1 MSLPAL
7 AVRRP
12 VTTLML
18 LVSIL
23 VVGGIAFQRLKLA
36 FLPDLDAP
44 FIAIQIPYPSSNPTQ
59 VEKEIVKPVEEALA
73 TLSGIKK
80 LRASAGAD
88 GAEIQLQFEWGQDLD
103 VVRMQI
109 GEKIDQIRPD
119 LPEEIGQILIFSF
132 NTSSI
137 PVVEARIA
145 AEGVDLSRNY
155 ELLETRIVNRIRR
168 VPGVARVDLNGVAPR
183 EIWIDLALDRIEEHR
198 LDLPGLIRRLQG
210 ASANLVLGQ
219 VDQDGLRYTARALGA
234 FKTVEEIGA
243 LPVNDRGLRLEDVA
257 EIRYEEP
264 PITFGRHLGRRKA
277 VALEVYKESTA
288 NTVEVAEAV
297 MKVIREDINADPLLQ
312 GVKLFVWE
320 DQAAQITS
328 GIDGLKSS
336 GLVGAL
342 LAVLILY
349 YFLRRL
355 DSTLIVSLSI
365 PFSVIAACGVMYFLG
380 MTLNILSMMG
390 LMLGVG
396 MLVDNAI
403 VVLESVDRRQRE
415 ERDAKKA
422 AQEGAGA
429 VALAVTASTA
439 TTLIVFLPLV
449 VGSANQITVF
459 MREVGITIGLALAA
473 SLFSSL
479 TLIPLM
485 SAHFLKVKEPKP
497 VPAIL
502 WLEERYVRA
511 LAWTLRH
518 RVATFFIVVA
528 GLVSGFVP
536 FATDLVETGMFA
548 ATSDNR
554 LHLEYEFADFSYKS
568 ASEKVVSGIEDVLY
582 ANAERLGIEG
592 VYSYYG
598 ENEAASVITPVDE
611 SLSDAEKK
619 KLRQAVRQILP
630 VVPGVRVFFA
640 DDAETGGTSTY
651 FAVKLFGTDSGELQ
665 RLSTEVERRLETVAD
680 VEDVTT
686 PSRRARREIQVAIDR
701 AKAAR
706 VGLTAQDVSEIFA
719 FTLGGMRLR
728 RFDAGTHEVETW
740 LSLRPEDR
748 TNLEDLRR
756 LQVANLDG
764 LPVTLGDVATFQ
776 MVRREQE
783 IERENRKVRVAVRA
797 VYEGESWD
805 ATKEKI
811 AALMDTLPLP
821 PGTSWSWDDRILEQD
836 GQGQQMA
843 INLLLALAL
852 VYLVMAS
859 LFESLAQPFS
869 ILFSIPFAFP
879 GAVWLLAIT
888 RTPFNLMAQIGLLI
902 LFGIVVN
909 NGIVLLDHMNQLRR
923 AGMPRD
929 EAILQAGR
937 DRLRAVL
944 MTAATTILGLL
955 PLAFGGATVGDL
967 FYFPLART
975 VMGGLISSTFLTL
988 LVLPYVNLGVEGVA
1002 AWAKRVWRGSEGA
1015 QATAGSSIR
1024 IVPAVASTSTSSP
1037 TGSVN

>member
-1 MSLPAL
+1 MSLPSL

-23 VVGGIAFQRLKLA
+23 VLGGVAAQRLKLA
-36 FLPDLDAP
+36 FLPDVDAP
-44 FIAIQIPYPSSNPTQ
+44 FIGIQIPYPSSNPTQ

-80 LRASAGAD
+80 LRSSAGAD
-88 GAEIQLQFEWGQDLD
+88 GAEFQMEFDWGQDLD
-103 VVRMQI
+103 VVRMQV
-109 GEKIDQIRPD
+109 GEKVDQLRPT
-119 LPEEIGQILIFSF
+119 LPAGVGQILIFTFS
-132 NTSSI
+132 TSSI

-155 ELLETRIVNRIRR
+155 DLLETRIVNRIRR
-168 VPGVARVDLNGVAPR
+168 IPGVARVDLNGVAPR
-183 EIWIDLALDRIEEHR
+183 EIWIDLAIDKIEAHR
-198 LDLPGLIRRLQG
+198 VNLPDLIRRLQG

-219 VDQDGLRYTARALGA
+219 VDQGGLRYTARALGA
-234 FKTVEEIGA
+234 FKSVEEIGE
-243 LPVNDRGLRLEDVA
+243 LPVNDRGLRLKDIA

-264 PITFGRHLGRRKA
+264 PIAFGRHLDRQSA
-277 VALEVYKESTA
+277 IALNVYKESTA
-288 NTVEVAEAV
+288 NTVEVAQAV
-297 MKVIREDINADPLLQ
+297 MQVIREDINADPLLK
-312 GVKLFVWE
+312 GVKLFTWE
-320 DQAAQITS
+320 DQAEQITS

-336 GLVGAL
+336 GLVGSL
-342 LAVLILY
+342 LAILVLY

-365 PFSVIAACGVMYFLG
+365 PFSVIAACGVMHFLG

-403 VVLESVDRRQRE
+403 VVLESVDRRQRT

-439 TTLIVFLPLV
+439 TTLIVFLPLI
-449 VGSANQITVF
+449 VGGDNEMTVF
-459 MREVGITIGLALAA
+459 LREVGIAIALAMTA

-497 VPAIL
+497 VPAIT

-511 LAWTLRH
+511 LAWTLRR
-518 RVATFFIVVA
+518 RVAAFFIVLA
-528 GLVSGFVP
+528 GLGLGFVP
-536 FATDLVETGMFA
+536 FAADLVETGMLA
-548 ATSDNR
+548 GQAENR
-554 LHLEYEFADFSYKS
+554 LRLEYEFNDFSYKS
-568 ASEKVVSGIEDVLY
+568 ASEKVVSRIEDALY
-582 ANAERLGIEG
+582 ANAGKLGIEG
-592 VYSYYG
+592 VYSYFG
-598 ENEAASVITPVDE
+598 ENEASTVITPAA
-611 SLSDAEKK
+611 SLTETKK
-619 KLRQAVRQILP
+619 KEMRQAVRDVLP
-630 VVPGVRVFFA
+630 VIPGVRVYFS
-640 DDAETGGTSTY
+640 DDAEAGGGSTY
-651 FAVKLFGTDSGELQ
+651 FAVKLFGTDSAELQ
-665 RLSTEVERRLETVAD
+665 RLSGEVERRLETVTD

-686 PSRRARREIQVAIDR
+686 PGRRARREIQVTIDR
-701 AKAAR
+701 ARATR
-706 VGLTAQDVSEIFA
+706 VGLTAQDISEIFG

-756 LQVANLDG
+756 LQVANADG

-797 VYEGESWD
+797 VYEGEDWD
-805 ATKEKI
+805 KAKEKI
-811 AALMDTLPLP
+811 AGLMDTLELP
-821 PGTSWSWDDRILEQD
+821 PGTSWSWDDRVLEQD
-836 GQGQQMA
+836 DQGKQMG

-869 ILFSIPFAFP
+869 ILFSIPFALP
-879 GAVWLLAIT
+879 GAIWLLALT
-888 RTPFNLMAQIGLLI
+888 NTPFNLMAQIGLLI

-909 NGIVLLDHMNQLRR
+909 NGIVLLDHMNQLRK

-955 PLAFGGATVGDL
+955 PLAFGGATVGGEL
-967 FYFPLART
+967 YYFPLART

-988 LVLPYVNLGVEGVA
+988 LVLPYVNLGVEGA
-1002 AWAKRVWRGSEGA
+1002 AEWMKRVWRASGPATSHLPAEGRAVGEGA
-1015 QATAGSSIR
+1015 T
-1024 IVPAVASTSTSSP
+1024 
-1037 TGSVN
+1037 

>member
-1 MSLPAL
+1 MNLPGL

-12 VTTLML
+12 VTTLMI

-44 FIAIQIPYPSSNPTQ
+44 FIGIQIAYPSSNPTQ
-59 VEKEIVKPVEEALA
+59 VEKEITKPVEEALS
-73 TLSGIKK
+73 TLSGVKK
-80 LRASAGAD
+80 LGSSSGAD
-88 GAEIQLQFEWGQDLD
+88 GAEFQMEFDWGQDLD
-103 VVRMQI
+103 VIRMQVS
-109 GEKIDQIRPD
+109 EKLDQVRPT
-119 LPEEIGQILIFSF
+119 LPEGVGEILIFSF
-132 NTSSI
+132 STSSI

-145 AEGVDLSRNY
+145 AEGVDLSSNY
-155 ELLETRIVNRIRR
+155 ELLETRIVNPIRR

-183 EIWIDLALDRIEEHR
+183 EIWIDLAIDKIEAHR
-198 LDLPGLIRRLQG
+198 VDLGDLIQRLRG

-219 VDQDGLRYTARALGA
+219 VDQSGLRYTARALGA
-234 FKTVEEIGA
+234 FRSVEEIGE
-243 LPVNDRGLRLEDVA
+243 LPVNERGLRLADIA

-264 PITFGRHLGRRKA
+264 PIAYGRRLDRQKA
-277 VALEVYKESTA
+277 VALDIYKESTA
-288 NTVEVAEAV
+288 NTVEVATAV
-297 MKVIREDINADPLLQ
+297 MRVIREDINADPLLK

-320 DQAAQITS
+320 DQAGQITS

-336 GLVGAL
+336 GLIGGL
-342 LAVLILY
+342 LAVLVLY
-349 YFLRRL
+349 YFLRRF

-390 LMLGVG
+390 LILGVG

-403 VVLESVDRRQRE
+403 VVLESIDRRQRQ

-422 AQEGAGA
+422 AREGGGA

-449 VGSANQITVF
+449 VGSTNEMTVF
-459 MREVGITIGLALAA
+459 LSEVGITIGLALTA

-497 VPAIL
+497 VRAIV
-502 WLEERYVRA
+502 WLEDRYVGA

-518 RVATFFIVVA
+518 RVATFFLVIASLGLGVA
-528 GLVSGFVP
+528 P
-536 FATDLVETGMFA
+536 FAADLVETGMFS

-554 LHLEYEFADFSYKS
+554 LRLEYEFSDFSYKS
-568 ASEKVVSGIEDVLY
+568 ASEGVVTRVEDALY
-582 ANAERLGIEG
+582 AHADRLGIDG
-592 VYSYYG
+592 VYSYFG
-598 ENEAASVITPVDE
+598 ENEASTTITPKDE
-611 SLSDAEKK
+611 SLSETEKK
-619 KLRQAVRQILP
+619 ELRQAVRKILP
-630 VVPGVRVFFA
+630 ELAGARVFFD
-640 DDAETGGTSTY
+640 DDADSGGSSTY
-651 FAVKLFGTDSGELQ
+651 FRVKLFGADSTELQ
-665 RLSTEVERRLETVAD
+665 RLSEEVERRLETVED

-686 PSRRARREIQVAIDR
+686 PSRRARREIQVVIDR
-701 AKAAR
+701 ARATR
-706 VGLTAQDVSEIFA
+706 VGLTAQDVSEVFA

-740 LSLRPEDR
+740 LALRPEDR
-748 TNLEDLRR
+748 TNLDDLRR
-756 LQVANLDG
+756 LQVANSNG
-764 LPVTLGDVATFQ
+764 LPVTLGDIATFQ
-776 MVRREQE
+776 TVRREQE
-783 IERENRKVRVAVRA
+783 IVRENRKVRVEVRA
-797 VYEGESWD
+797 VYEGEEWD
-805 ATKEKI
+805 DTKEKI
-811 AALMDTLPLP
+811 TGLMDSLSLP

-836 GQGQQMA
+836 SQGQQML

-852 VYLVMAS
+852 VYIVMAS

-869 ILFSIPFAFP
+869 ILFSIPFALP
-879 GAVWLLAIT
+879 GAVWLLAVT
-888 RTPFNLMAQIGLLI
+888 RTPFNLMAQIGLLLLI
-902 LFGIVVN
+902 GIVVN

-923 AGMPRD
+923 AGVPRD

-955 PLAFGGATVGDL
+955 PMAFGSATVGDL

-988 LVLPYVNLGVEGVA
+988 LVLPYVNLGVEGAA
-1002 AWAKRVWRGSEGA
+1002 AWLRRMWVGS
-1015 QATAGSSIR
+1015 R
-1024 IVPAVASTSTSSP
+1024 PAEALAP
-1037 TGSVN
+1037 GQG

>member
-1 MSLPAL
+1 VSLPGL

-23 VVGGIAFQRLKLA
+23 VLGGVASQRLKLS
-36 FLPDLDAP
+36 FLPDVDAP
-44 FIAIQIPYPSSNPTQ
+44 FIGIQVPYPSSNPTQ

-73 TLSGIKK
+73 TLSGVQK
-80 LRASAGAD
+80 LRSTAGAD
-88 GAEIQLQFEWGQDLD
+88 GAEFQMEFDWGQDLD
-103 VVRMQI
+103 VVRMQV

-119 LPEEIGQILIFSF
+119 LPEGIGQVLIFSF
-132 NTSSI
+132 NTASI
-137 PVVEARIA
+137 PIVEARIA

-183 EIWIDLALDRIEEHR
+183 EIWIDLAIDRIEAHR
-198 LDLPGLIRRLQG
+198 VNLPDLIRRLQG

-219 VDQDGLRYTARALGA
+219 VDQDSLRYTARALGA
-234 FKTVEEIGA
+234 FKSVEEIGE
-243 LPVNDRGLRLEDVA
+243 LPVDDRGLRLKDVA

-264 PITFGRHLGRRKA
+264 PIAFGRRLDRKKA
-277 VALEVYKESTA
+277 VALDIYKESTA
-288 NTVEVAEAV
+288 NTVEVAQAV
-297 MKVIREDINADPLLQ
+297 MRVIREDINGDPLLQ
-312 GVKLFVWE
+312 GVKLFVWD

-365 PFSVIAACGVMYFLG
+365 PFSVIAACGVMHFLG

-449 VGSANQITVF
+449 VGGANEITVF
-459 MREVGITIGLALAA
+459 MKEVGITIALAMTA

-497 VPAIL
+497 VPVIA

-518 RVATFFIVVA
+518 RVATFFIVVG

-536 FATDLVETGMFA
+536 FATDLIETGLFA

-554 LHLEYEFADFSYKS
+554 LRLRYEFTDFSYKS
-568 ASEKVVSGIEDVLY
+568 ASERVVSRIEDVLY
-582 ANAERLGIEG
+582 ANAGRLGIEG
-592 VYSYYG
+592 VYSYFG
-598 ENEAASVITPVDE
+598 ENDAATIITPVDE
-611 SLSDAEKK
+611 SLSEAEKK
-619 KLRQAVRQILP
+619 ELRQGVRAVLP
-630 VVPGVRVFFA
+630 TVPGVRVFFS
-640 DDAETGGTSTY
+640 DDAESGGTSTY
-651 FAVKLFGTDSGELQ
+651 FAVKLFGTDGAELQ
-665 RLSTEVERRLETVAD
+665 RLTQEVERRLETVPD

-686 PSRRARREIQVAIDR
+686 PSRLARREIQVTIDR
-701 AKAAR
+701 ARASGL
-706 VGLTAQDVSEIFA
+706 GLTAQDVSEIFA
-719 FTLGGMRLR
+719 FTLGGLRLR

-740 LSLRPEDR
+740 LALRPEDR
-748 TNLEDLRR
+748 TDLEDLRR
-756 LQVANLDG
+756 LQVANADG
-764 LPVTLGDVATFQ
+764 VPVTLGDVATFQ
-776 MVRREQE
+776 VVRREQE
-783 IERENRKVRVAVRA
+783 IQRENRKVRVAVQA
-797 VYEGESWD
+797 VYEGEEWD
-805 ATKEKI
+805 DTQEKI
-811 AALMDTLPLP
+811 TALMDAVELP
-821 PGTSWSWDDRILEQD
+821 PGTSWSWDDRVLEQD
-836 GQGQQMA
+836 SQGDQMA
-843 INLLLALAL
+843 VNLLLALAL

-869 ILFSIPFAFP
+869 ILFSIPFALP
-879 GAVWLLAIT
+879 GAVWLLTLT

-923 AGMPRD
+923 AGLPRD

-988 LVLPYVNLGVEGVA
+988 LVLPYINLGVEGAA
-1002 AWAKRVWRGSEGA
+1002 AWMQRVWRASGSRPLSSEPSPLA
-1015 QATAGSSIR
+1015 QSAHLALPES
-1024 IVPAVASTSTSSP
+1024 PSTLP
-1037 TGSVN
+1037 